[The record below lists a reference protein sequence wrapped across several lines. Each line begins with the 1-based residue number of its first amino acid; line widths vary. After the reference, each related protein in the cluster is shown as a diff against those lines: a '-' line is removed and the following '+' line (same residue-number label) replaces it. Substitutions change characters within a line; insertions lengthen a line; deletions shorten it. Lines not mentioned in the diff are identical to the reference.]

1 MEELLYQVL
10 LSPLRLRNPKDK
22 YQKMKELCSTILNP
36 TDPESSLIHEIPNER
51 RLEIQEQM
59 TTFLSTFEN
68 DIEIEQSETE
78 LAVQKLL
85 EEHMIEYLSNDIRD
99 YFQPIYLLFKPTY
112 LDNLAQTNNGPEVK
126 EFNNIIEPNVLEN
139 KNIRRSSNDTF
150 LRVEDEMQQPTK
162 KNQLKKSQN
171 NPTQKSKKRK
181 RNEDTT
187 PTTTTTADNQQDGS
201 PPHKRSS
208 SIVTRSKSKVTP
220 ALLRASGK
228 THTSTS
234 DSMITDKPN
243 EESEAG
249 VDNVRTIPD
258 IGMDVVDGE
267 NDNDIDLSKDGQTNT
282 DDVNPPQ
289 DSEEWR
295 IRKANE
301 MRKRILSN
309 STNNQDESPTQS
321 QSRRRTSKSSND
333 DANSSGSSSQP
344 ATQQTQPTQPTQKK
358 KKSKSTK
365 KKNVDTSDR
374 QISQSLSSA
383 SMGFQSRKRVP
394 WSPKETMNLI
404 KGVNKFGNSWSEILR
419 SYDFDPKRTSVD
431 LKDKWRNLQ
440 KKKQNLTATLPVE
453 PVKKKAEEDDEIE
466 DDDRHP
472 NKSPS
477 HTDDEDEDHN
487 GSNSG
492 KKKKKKK
499 KDEEDDDED
508 EDEDEDDQKAEH
520 NSTEY

>member
-1 MEELLYQVL
+1 M
-10 LSPLRLRNPKDK
+10 
-22 YQKMKELCSTILNP
+22 
-36 TDPESSLIHEIPNER
+36 
-51 RLEIQEQM
+51 
-59 TTFLSTFEN
+59 
-68 DIEIEQSETE
+68 
-78 LAVQKLL
+78 
-85 EEHMIEYLSNDIRD
+85 
-99 YFQPIYLLFKPTY
+99 
-112 LDNLAQTNNGPEVK
+112 
-126 EFNNIIEPNVLEN
+126 
-139 KNIRRSSNDTF
+139 
-150 LRVEDEMQQPTK
+150 
-162 KNQLKKSQN
+162 
-171 NPTQKSKKRK
+171 
-181 RNEDTT
+181 
-187 PTTTTTADNQQDGS
+187 
-201 PPHKRSS
+201 
-208 SIVTRSKSKVTP
+208 
-220 ALLRASGK
+220 
-228 THTSTS
+228 
-234 DSMITDKPN
+234 
-243 EESEAG
+243 
-249 VDNVRTIPD
+249 
-258 IGMDVVDGE
+258 
-267 NDNDIDLSKDGQTNT
+267 
-282 DDVNPPQ
+282 
-289 DSEEWR
+289 
-295 IRKANE
+295 
-301 MRKRILSN
+301 
-309 STNNQDESPTQS
+309 
-321 QSRRRTSKSSND
+321 
-333 DANSSGSSSQP
+333 
-344 ATQQTQPTQPTQKK
+344 TQPTQPTQKK